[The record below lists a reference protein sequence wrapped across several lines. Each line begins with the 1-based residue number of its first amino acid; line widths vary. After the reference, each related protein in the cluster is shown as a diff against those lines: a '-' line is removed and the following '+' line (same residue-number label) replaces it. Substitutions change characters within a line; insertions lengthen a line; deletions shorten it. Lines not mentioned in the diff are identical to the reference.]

1 MFDPASPYKPK
12 ARPIMNNTKSAAYE
26 PIPISSIKIDG
37 WLKQQSILAMGGFIG
52 SLPLISKEVWSDVFA
67 TGQLGIHSDY
77 GTGNNVAK
85 VEWWNGESE
94 GNWLIGWIGHVL
106 LHGKNTEI
114 KQVKTYLDR
123 ILSTQGDDGY
133 IGMFTA
139 DARNSRNYIVGDLWT
154 QSRAILALQLWA
166 DYSDDNKIR
175 DSVTRALD
183 YTINRYRN
191 SDKNLRFNSPFEDS
205 CGAGH
210 DLMFIDALAEQS
222 RQTGEQ
228 KFIEFGRELYADY
241 STGKM
246 GWHETD
252 GQLETLLSDDP
263 IVGHG
268 AHAVEFLRVPL
279 ALAEHLGDEQ
289 YFAAFSKGMAKI
301 EPTIGIGGAVKSDE
315 QISIPGIECIPLP
328 ENGYEVCTMFEMI
341 TNLLEA
347 VRVTGNFQYLDRVE
361 KLFLND
367 AQAAVTNDGRRTVY
381 CLAQNQPAATHLMGT
396 RWDIS
401 ATHDDVAVC
410 CVPNAGKILPI
421 LARRMLARDGDLIS
435 FQLYGPMQATLQ
447 VQGQEVNV
455 RQDTSYP
462 FEEKI
467 TAHISAPE
475 LRFTAEF
482 RVPAWCK
489 EASIQVI
496 GAKDIERVRLP
507 DRFQVTATWGT
518 DSKVEIVLPQELT
531 HRAIADGR
539 YVFEAGPLVFSAP
552 IEHVVTDYREYAIE
566 GYADQD
572 VVAVNAKW
580 MFPPAFREPDLATA
594 KLVRASLPE
603 GSYPWSDE
611 PNVSISTSCWNLN
624 PHADEGLDLSAFHT
638 VKLVPMGA
646 TVLRWTAFPP
656 AR

>member
-1 MFDPASPYKPK
+1 MK
-12 ARPIMNNTKSAAYE
+12 
-26 PIPISSIKIDG
+26 
-37 WLKQQSILAMGGFIG
+37 GFIG

-67 TGQLGIHSDY
+67 TGQLGINSNY

-106 LHGKNTEI
+106 LHGKSAEI
-114 KQVKTYLDR
+114 KQVQTYLDR
-123 ILSTQGDDGY
+123 ILSTQSADGY

-139 DARNSRNYIVGDLWT
+139 DARASRNYIVGDLWT
-154 QSRAILALQLWA
+154 QSRALLALQLWA
-166 DYSDDNKIR
+166 DYSDDNKVR
-175 DSVTRALD
+175 DCVTRALD
-183 YTINRYRN
+183 YTIDRYQK
-191 SDKNLRFNSPFEDS
+191 SDKDLRFNAPSEDS

-210 DLMFIDALAEQS
+210 DLMFMDALAEQS
-222 RQTGEQ
+222 RQTGDLR
-228 KFIEFGRELYADY
+228 FIEFGRELYADY
-241 STGKM
+241 SIGKM
-246 GWHETD
+246 DWHETD
-252 GQLETLLSDDP
+252 GQLQTLLSDEP

-289 YFAAFSKGMAKI
+289 YHAAFKNGMAKI
-301 EPTIGIGGAVKSDE
+301 ECAIGIGGSVKSDE

-347 VRVTGNFQYLDRVE
+347 VRVTGNFQYLDWAE

-381 CLAQNQPAATHLMGT
+381 CLAQNQPAATHIMGT

-421 LARRMLARDGDLIS
+421 LARRMLALSGDGIS

-447 VQGQEVNV
+447 IQGQPVSV
-455 RQDTSYP
+455 RQETAYP
-462 FEEKI
+462 FEERI
-467 TAHISAPE
+467 TAHIGAPE

-489 EASIQVI
+489 EAKINVV
-496 GAKDIERVRLP
+496 GAKDIDQVRLT
-507 DRFQVTATWGT
+507 DRFQITATWGP
-518 DSKVEIVLPQELT
+518 DSKVELDLPQELT
-531 HRAIADGR
+531 HRMIADGR

-552 IEHVVTDYREYAIE
+552 IEHVATDYREYDTE

-594 KLVRASLPE
+594 KLVRTLLPE
-603 GSYPWSDE
+603 GSYPWTSE
-611 PNVSISTSCWNLN
+611 PSVSILTACWNLN
-624 PHADEGLDLSAFHT
+624 PHADEGLDESTFHT
-638 VKLVPMGA
+638 VKLVPMGT
-646 TVLRWTAFPP
+646 TVLRWTAFPQ